1 MLVHLPQIALF
12 TIPNHN
18 ERNSVLASEEYPTEV
33 SVEPATRTRRRR
45 FTKLLQV
52 RYGRV
57 DAQRLNNI
65 AGNVPNSQKD
75 TIWRGITR
83 WTANDQMRW
92 IGGCRSGLP
101 GRGGCLARLPG
112 VAKFVQPQEED
123 S

>member
-57 DAQRLNNI
+57 DAQWLNNI
-65 AGNVPNSQKD
+65 PGNVPNSQKD
-75 TIWRGITR
+75 TIWREITR
-83 WTANDQMRW
+83 WTSNDQMRW
-92 IGGCRSGLP
+92 IGAPS
-101 GRGGCLARLPG
+101 
-112 VAKFVQPQEED
+112 
-123 S
+123 